1 MSYSRWSSS
10 VWYSFWSADSGPTK
24 DEQVLSL
31 WYSLDMCIDW
41 TYEELIKMD
50 VADLTIA
57 YAGVPYNE
65 ILEAKSLIN
74 QFISDVD
81 NEFKSEYNKI

>member
-10 VWYSFWSADSGPTK
+10 PWYSFWSDNSGPSK
-24 DEQVLSL
+24 EEQVLSL
-31 WYSLDMCIDW
+31 WYSLDLCKDW

-50 VADLTIA
+50 TADLTLA

-65 ILEAKSLIN
+65 IIQAKSVIN
-74 QFISDVD
+74 QFITDVD
-81 NEFKSEYNKI
+81 NEFKSEYN